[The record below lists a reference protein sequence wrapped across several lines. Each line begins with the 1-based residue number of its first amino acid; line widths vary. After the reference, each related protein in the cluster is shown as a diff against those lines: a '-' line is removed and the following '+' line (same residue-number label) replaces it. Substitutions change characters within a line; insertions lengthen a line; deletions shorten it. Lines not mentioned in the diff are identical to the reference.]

1 MSHSRE
7 AAEEI
12 PPDFLDTS
20 TSAYLP
26 NTLANSFAKKMN
38 HSICLIVRRNCD
50 GNRSATLPP
59 VKCRN
64 LQGPNSSVKY
74 MVPHVN
80 LPLQTAEITIVSVD
94 ISIISEVESVT
105 STNTQPWHMHM
116 YTIL

>member
-1 MSHSRE
+1 
-7 AAEEI
+7 
-12 PPDFLDTS
+12 
-20 TSAYLP
+20 
-26 NTLANSFAKKMN
+26 
-38 HSICLIVRRNCD
+38 
-50 GNRSATLPP
+50 
-59 VKCRN
+59 
-64 LQGPNSSVKY
+64 